1 MVRLFFTSP
10 LSFQKEKSTFLKK
23 ILWAKQKGNFF
34 LPLRRNRVKADKGLK
49 WWPLAFMAPIVAT
62 IIMQQTRYRQH
73 HTALIIVIVGRSL
86 HKKLRKFLSSMGS
99 VFSLIVETL
108 LYSTEWVFTQVFCA
122 LANCNI

>member
-10 LSFQKEKSTFLKK
+10 L
-23 ILWAKQKGNFF
+23 WAKQKRKNF

-73 HTALIIVIVGRSL
+73 HTALIIVIVGRFL
-86 HKKLRKFLSSMGS
+86 HF
-99 VFSLIVETL
+99 F
-108 LYSTEWVFTQVFCA
+108 
-122 LANCNI
+122 